1 MDNAVEAAE
10 NIPAAFIE
18 VTAQKKENSPFCVIV
33 VINSCRVA
41 PTYDADNLP
50 VSNKKN
56 VRKHGYGIKSIK
68 KVTRQYGGNLP
79 MYYDEISATF
89 HAIITL
95 KV

>member
-1 MDNAVEAAE
+1 M
-10 NIPAAFIE
+10 
-18 VTAQKKENSPFCVIV
+18 
-33 VINSCRVA
+33 INSCRVA
-41 PTYDADNLP
+41 PTYGADNLP

-56 VRKHGYGIKSIK
+56 LRKHGYGIKSIK
-68 KVTRQYGGNLP
+68 KVTRQYGGNLQ